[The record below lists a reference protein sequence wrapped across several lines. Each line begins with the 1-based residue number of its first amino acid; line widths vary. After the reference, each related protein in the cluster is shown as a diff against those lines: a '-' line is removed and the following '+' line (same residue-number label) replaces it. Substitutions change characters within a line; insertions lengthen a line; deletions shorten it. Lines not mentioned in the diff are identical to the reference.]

1 MLRGK
6 IIKELG
12 ARCEICGV
20 AGRRIDVASPL
31 ALGMRYSKPKLANS
45 DLAGRSMEPSNAT
58 IAAEGKTKTV
68 VVLIHGI
75 RTQAWWQKSVAPII
89 EKKTGATVIPLKYGY
104 FDLVRFWCPFGL
116 CRNPPIE
123 RLRKQIEGIREQFKD
138 YRLVV
143 FAHSYGTYALSRILL
158 ENPYF
163 TFHRI
168 ILCGSIVPEDFD
180 WRRVDNQI
188 LSANKRDGIINE
200 CGLKDVW
207 PVIARSI
214 SWGYGASGTYGF
226 GSFNVRDRF
235 HAITHSAFF
244 EPSFVNKYWV
254 SAVAG
259 EAIEFSPTDRSRET
273 SPARFAL
280 FRIPL
285 RWFLTG
291 VVALVVVGVP
301 IAAILA
307 ILQSNFL
314 ALQQKGPQT
323 ISTTG
328 SQSPIVKD
336 SHGDVRIDYNS
347 SAERRK

>member
-1 MLRGK
+1 METK
-6 IIKELG
+6 
-12 ARCEICGV
+12 
-20 AGRRIDVASPL
+20 
-31 ALGMRYSKPKLANS
+31 NS
-45 DLAGRSMEPSNAT
+45 T
-58 IAAEGKTKTV
+58 IAAEGKTRTV

-104 FDLVRFWCPFGL
+104 FDLVRFLCPFGL

-138 YRLVV
+138 YRLIV

-158 ENPYF
+158 DNPYF

-168 ILCGSIVPEDFD
+168 ILCGSIVPEDYD
-180 WRRVDNQI
+180 WRRVDNQV

-254 SAVAG
+254 PAVAG
-259 EAIEFSPTDRSRET
+259 EAIEFSPTDKSRET
-273 SPARFAL
+273 SPTWFAL

-285 RWFLTG
+285 RWVLTALIGLVLLG
-291 VVALVVVGVP
+291 VST
-301 IAAILA
+301 AAILS

-314 ALQQKGPQT
+314 ALQRKEPQA

-336 SHGDVRIDYNS
+336 SRGDVRIDYNNS
-347 SAERRK
+347 VERPK